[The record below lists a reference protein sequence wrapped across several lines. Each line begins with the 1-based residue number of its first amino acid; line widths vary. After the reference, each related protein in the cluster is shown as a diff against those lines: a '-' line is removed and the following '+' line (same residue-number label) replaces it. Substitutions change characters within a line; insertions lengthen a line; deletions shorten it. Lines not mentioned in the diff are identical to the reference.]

1 MPVSGILPQGRR
13 KTPLF
18 AAEIEAPIGA
28 KDSLSER
35 FDDVVGVGDFS
46 ITYFTTTTYDATVN
60 FYGNLRVNSYIQNPP
75 SNCKL
80 CKVVAGN
87 VCR

>member
-1 MPVSGILPQGRR
+1 MRRMPVSGILPQGRR

-28 KDSLSER
+28 EDSLSER
-35 FDDVVGVGDFS
+35 FDDVVAWG
-46 ITYFTTTTYDATVN
+46 DATVN
-60 FYGNLRVNSYIQNPP
+60 FCGNLRVNSYIQNPP